1 MPIAR
6 SIKKWHGGL
15 DINLCNVSSFDF
27 VIGQIKNCV
36 KVRFQ
41 SKANVVNTCVLSSQY
56 TDMQKWYKT
65 K

>member
-6 SIKKWHGGL
+6 SIKKWHRGL
-15 DINLCNVSSFDF
+15 DISVMYPVLTLF
-27 VIGQIKNCV
+27 IGQIKNCV

-56 TDMQKWYKT
+56 TDMQKWYET